1 MTRTTWAV
9 LAAVGVSMSVPVLA
23 YDPPASDETGLTS
36 DGEQMIREQE
46 AEAPAWQA
54 TQTIQVEEVRAG
66 AGSMEP
72 AETETAKTETD
83 EERVERDFV
92 ANVWNSP

>member
-1 MTRTTWAV
+1 MTRTSWAV
-9 LAAVGVSMSVPVLA
+9 LVTLGLSMSVPVQA
-23 YDPPASDETGLTS
+23 YDPPASTETGQ
-36 DGEQMIREQE
+36 DGEAERMIRDQE
-46 AEAPAWQA
+46 AEVADWQTTRAPPPAEA
-54 TQTIQVEEVRAG
+54 RPG

-72 AETETAKTETD
+72 AAEEETD

>member
-1 MTRTTWAV
+1 MMRTTWSV
-9 LAAVGVSMSVPVLA
+9 LAAVGLSMSVPVLA
-23 YDPPASDETGLTS
+23 YDPPASEEAGRAS
-36 DGEQMIREQE
+36 EAEQMIREQE
-46 AEAPAWQA
+46 ADAAAWRA
-54 TQTIQVEEVRAG
+54 SRTVPDEEVRAG

-72 AETETAKTETD
+72 ADTETD